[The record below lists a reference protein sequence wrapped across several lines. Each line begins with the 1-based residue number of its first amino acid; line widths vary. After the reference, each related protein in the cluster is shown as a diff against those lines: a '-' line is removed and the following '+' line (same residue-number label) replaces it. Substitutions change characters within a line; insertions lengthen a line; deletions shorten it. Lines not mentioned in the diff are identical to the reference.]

1 MEIKFS
7 NYFSYEIDSI
17 IQFID
22 SVNNIGAGFRWFLKF
37 EDFLKKEL
45 QFPSTHP
52 ICKNQTFSKYNL
64 SCLFFN
70 DWTIAFQYNESEVL
84 LVAIVHKS
92 NIVD

>member
-7 NYFSYEIDSI
+7 NYFSDEIDSI

-45 QFPSTHP
+45 
-52 ICKNQTFSKYNL
+52 
-64 SCLFFN
+64 
-70 DWTIAFQYNESEVL
+70 
-84 LVAIVHKS
+84 
-92 NIVD
+92 